1 MRITALETLWGARHP
16 HMAHLLVHTDEGVT
30 GLGEIMPRPGAAIRI
45 IHDVFAEIVLGAN
58 PLHRE
63 QLWVS
68 LFQAISYHGWHG
80 SEMRALSAFDIALWD
95 IAGKSAQMP
104 VYMLLGG
111 PCRETIPVYNTCVSH
126 ANIRDHELFEQDPA
140 ALARSLLEDGL
151 RIMKIWPFDDAS
163 TLSGGHYLDK
173 AAMTAGIRVLEKIR
187 DAVGGAVEIGIEAHA
202 CWDLAAAKHLARELE
217 RFDVLFL
224 EEPIQPHNARTMHRL
239 AAYTRIPICGSER
252 VFARYG
258 LRSYIEQGAMDIVMM
273 DPIMVGGITEWRKCA
288 ALADAYQLPVM
299 AHACNGPVTFTAAA
313 HLCAHVPNLYLM
325 EFVRAFHRRWY
336 ETLVTGVASYR
347 DGAIGLPQG
356 CGLGIALNP
365 EYVSQAD
372 IRREVSE
379 GERRKT
385 ISFASGDP
393 WHGGLGDSL

>member
-1 MRITALETLWGARHP
+1 MRITALETLWAACHP
-16 HMAHLLVHTDEGVT
+16 HMAHLLVHTDEGIT

-45 IHDVFAEIVLGAN
+45 IHDVFAEIALGAN

-63 QLWVS
+63 RLWVS

-80 SEMRALSAFDIALWD
+80 SEIRALSAFDIALWD
-95 IAGKSAQMP
+95 IAGKCAGVP

-111 PCRETIPVYNTCVSH
+111 PCRERIPVYNTCVSYGD
-126 ANIRDHELFEQDPA
+126 IRDHELFKQDPA
-140 ALARSLLEDGL
+140 ALARSLQQDGL
-151 RIMKIWPFDDAS
+151 RVMKIWPFDDAS
-163 TLSGGHYLDK
+163 TASDGHYLDK
-173 AAMTAGIRVLEKIR
+173 ASVGAAVAVLEKIR
-187 DAVGGAVEIGIEAHA
+187 EAVGGSVDIGIEAHA
-202 CWDLAAAKHLARELE
+202 CWDLAAAKRLAREIE

-224 EEPIQPHNARTMHRL
+224 EEPIQPHNARTMRRL
-239 AAYTRIPICGSER
+239 ARYTRIPICGSER
-252 VFARYG
+252 VFTRYA
-258 LRSYIEQGAMDIVMM
+258 LRSYIESGAVDIVMM

-288 ALADAYQLPVM
+288 ALADTYQLPVM

-336 ETLVTGVASYR
+336 ETLVTGMVPYR

-356 CGLGIALNP
+356 SGLGITLNSAYT
-365 EYVSQAD
+365 EQLD
-372 IRREVSE
+372 IRREVSK
-379 GERRKT
+379 GERCGH
-385 ISFASGDP
+385 ISFGPGDP